1 MKRQDLIRTHR
12 RELRDRLPPIR
23 QHGVLEEHQL
33 RPSKQ
38 DAPRPPLPTRRP
50 LPPIHQ
56 ILLPLEYAQLGHL
69 DRGRGGPGRREGFTL
84 EEGDGTPSTRSG
96 DFDGLGFGEGG
107 LESAFIHSWGR
118 TGVGER
124 VGLRRGA
131 FDVVAKR
138 DEEFLYVPSALWFK
152 AKRVHIPE

>member
-1 MKRQDLIRTHR
+1 MKRQDLIRTDR
-12 RELRDRLPPIR
+12 RELGDRLTPIR

-33 RPSKQ
+33 RPSQQ
-38 DAPRPPLPTRRP
+38 DAPRPPFPTRRP
-50 LPPIHQ
+50 LPPIDE
-56 ILLPLEYAQLGHL
+56 ILLPFEYAQLGHL
-69 DRGRGGPGRREGFTL
+69 DRRRGRPWRRKGFTL

-124 VGLRRGA
+124 VGLGRGA

-138 DEEFLYVPSALWFK
+138 DEEFLHRSISAL
-152 AKRVHIPE
+152 